1 MTTTRLLRT
10 TVLAAVLTLSATAC
24 SGDGGGSDDTGDTGG
39 SGEGRPDALSS
50 ATDNAAF
57 EASVCDEPPAVLE
70 ELVGPYEVLPPE
82 QLTLGDPDSDET
94 QYVACGWT
102 DQASG
107 LTSFAVELYP
117 SDPPTAFFTEA
128 VPGETCTELSVA
140 GYDHGHSCVPAD
152 ATAPPLAKLEVLA
165 VDGEQSLLCRLHA
178 GFDRTTTPSVDL
190 GEQVG
195 TFTEACEEML
205 SSAGA

>member
-24 SGDGGGSDDTGDTGG
+24 SGGDDGDSDDG
-39 SGEGRPDALSS
+39 GEGRPDALSS

-57 EASVCDEPPAVLE
+57 EDSVCDEPPAVLE
-70 ELVGPYEVLPPE
+70 ELVGPYEVVPPE

-94 QYVACGWT
+94 QYVACGWV

-117 SDPPTAFFTEA
+117 SDPPTVFFTEPS
-128 VPGETCTELSVA
+128 PGETCTEITVA
-140 GYDHGHSCVPAD
+140 GYDHGHSCTPVD
-152 ATAPPLAKLEVLA
+152 ETAPPLAKLEVLA

-178 GFDRTTTPSVDL
+178 GFDRTTTPAVDL
-190 GEQVG
+190 SGQVA